1 MEFAHEHRAVNR
13 RSWRLL
19 RVFSWVICQGES
31 VMVALGVLRESI
43 VSETVNTN
51 ILPSGYIFLVTTIYL
66 PV

>member
-1 MEFAHEHRAVNR
+1 
-13 RSWRLL
+13 
-19 RVFSWVICQGES
+19 
-31 VMVALGVLRESI
+31 MVALGVLRESI